1 MSLAKIISMK
11 RLMIC
16 ITILA
21 ILLLLTACAPE
32 PTENPPENGGIGC
45 ICTMDYT
52 PVCGVDGN
60 TYPNACAAGCQ
71 NVEIDH
77 EGEC

>member
-1 MSLAKIISMK
+1 MIIMK
-11 RLMIC
+11 NYMIC
-16 ITILA
+16 IAFLMT
-21 ILLLLTACAPE
+21 LLFLTACAPE
-32 PTENPPENGGIGC
+32 AEPPVENEPC

-60 TYPNACAAGCQ
+60 TYPNACVAGCQ
-71 NVEIDH
+71 NVEVAF